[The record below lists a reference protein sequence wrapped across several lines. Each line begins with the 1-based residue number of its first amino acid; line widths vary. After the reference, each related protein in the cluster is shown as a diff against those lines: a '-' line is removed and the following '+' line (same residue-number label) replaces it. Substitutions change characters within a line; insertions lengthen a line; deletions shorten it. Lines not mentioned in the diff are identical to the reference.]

1 MEKMR
6 MFPGIGYRYGHKDYV
21 YIILCVWNTTVT
33 TWRRLE
39 IT

>member
-6 MFPGIGYRYGHKDYV
+6 TFPGIGYRYGHKDCA
-21 YIILCVWNTTVT
+21 YIMLCVWMTTVT
-33 TWRRLE
+33 TWRRLK